1 MNPQLL
7 EIGQTLESTL
17 WWSPAFYVSIQ
28 IFSSVLYTWYLLSE
42 FCILF
47 GLNLSISEEEKK
59 YNGYTEM
66 STTVKKNLTIF
77 YIHVYKSQTVW
88 YTRCFCLQKN
98 PIMALCA
105 FIVFLN
111 QTVKSSYIVFRLMLN
126 LFQ

>member
-7 EIGQTLESTL
+7 EIGQTVESTL

-47 GLNLSISEEEKK
+47 GLNPSISEEENK

-66 STTVKKNLTIF
+66 STTVKKNLTIL
-77 YIHVYKSQTVW
+77 YIQ
-88 YTRCFCLQKN
+88 
-98 PIMALCA
+98 
-105 FIVFLN
+105 
-111 QTVKSSYIVFRLMLN
+111 
-126 LFQ
+126 